1 MFMTCIYIYICYVQI
16 YTYIHVHTYRFIQIY
31 ITLYIVHLNEY
42 GQHLSFEAM
51 VLLTWMRDYTA
62 LRMHSLAT
70 APRNS
75 RNPGEKGEDEIH
87 ENFHYVMIHESDDD
101 DDDDED
107 VRWWLNHEIEAS
119 VGTWYGREEL
129 SSSDLKGSPFK
140 HESLVEICSQKKP
153 SGKRFGNICI
163 SFAFPG
169 RVIVPSNRTKKS
181 RLCGDAA
188 TNHLLVAQPTKAGY
202 QYVKR
207 SRAMLTGSSPVFK
220 KFWYLGGFRFFCLK
234 KSPGIQDGASGE
246 LGMYVLDEIV
256 FLETVCDWSQMFG
269 NLEIL
274 RYVAILQ
281 VTVPN
286 FVQSMVDRMKYID
299 FDFVFVDEESLFD
312 WAALHKIELN
322 LLVAT
327 GRIENYASNPHCI
340 VLGISYI
347 ISAQD
352 VLPKGTEL
360 WAITFDWYQ

>member
-1 MFMTCIYIYICYVQI
+1 
-16 YTYIHVHTYRFIQIY
+16 
-31 ITLYIVHLNEY
+31 
-42 GQHLSFEAM
+42 
-51 VLLTWMRDYTA
+51 
-62 LRMHSLAT
+62 
-70 APRNS
+70 
-75 RNPGEKGEDEIH
+75 
-87 ENFHYVMIHESDDD
+87 
-101 DDDDED
+101 
-107 VRWWLNHEIEAS
+107 
-119 VGTWYGREEL
+119 
-129 SSSDLKGSPFK
+129 
-140 HESLVEICSQKKP
+140 
-153 SGKRFGNICI
+153 
-163 SFAFPG
+163 
-169 RVIVPSNRTKKS
+169 
-181 RLCGDAA
+181 
-188 TNHLLVAQPTKAGY
+188 
-202 QYVKR
+202 
-207 SRAMLTGSSPVFK
+207 MLTGSSPVFK

-234 KSPGIQDGASGE
+234 KSPGIQDGAWGE

-269 NLEIL
+269 NPEIL

-281 VTVPN
+281 VAVPN
-286 FVQSMVDRMKYID
+286 FVQSIVDRMKCID